1 MSEPTPE
8 SRHDLP
14 DADDAVEAADADA
27 SPAEG
32 PRADDVAEGARSVDE
47 SERGESGDASEAD
60 AGEAGGGEKPADPV
74 AAAEAERDEYLD
86 LLRRERAEFENFRKR
101 ANKEQ
106 TEALDRGAEQ
116 VCSELLLVL
125 DNYGYTLQ
133 AAEASTDDQLAKGV
147 EMVHRQLVETLE
159 RVGLEA
165 VPGEGA
171 VFDPT
176 IHEAVAQVDAE
187 TELGEAVDE
196 PVVVEV
202 MRPGYR
208 FKERLLRPAAVK
220 VAK

>member
-14 DADDAVEAADADA
+14 DTDEAAEPAAADA

-47 SERGESGDASEAD
+47 SERGEAGDANEAD
-60 AGEAGGGEKPADPV
+60 AGEADGGEKPADPV

-106 TEALDRGAEQ
+106 AEALDRGAEQ
-116 VCSELLLVL
+116 VCSDLLLVL